1 MALKVA
7 INGFGRIG
15 RCVMRVIASRTDIEV
30 VAIND
35 LAPAE
40 ELAYLMRYDTIHG
53 RFDGTVAVEG
63 DYLVINN
70 KKIRLFSEK
79 DPTALRFADAG
90 AQIMLECTGLFLEKD
105 KVQCHI
111 DNGIKKVI
119 FSAPAKDDTPTF
131 VLGVNDDKYA
141 GEAIISNASCTTNCL
156 APMVKI
162 LDDAFGIE
170 NGLMTTIHSYTNDQA
185 ILDIIHKKE
194 RRRGRAGAENII
206 PTTTGAA
213 KAIGIVMPHLK
224 GKLDGHSVRV
234 PTPDVSMTD
243 LVVNVKKSTTAQE
256 INKLFADSA
265 KGAFKGIL
273 TIDDEQKVSMD
284 FRTDPSSVIFVNDMT
299 KVIDGKCIK
308 VMGWYDN
315 EWGYSNRLVD
325 MAVRIGA

>member
-15 RCVMRVIASRTDIEV
+15 RCVARVIAERSDVEIT
-30 VAIND
+30 AIND

-40 ELAYLMRYDTIHG
+40 ELAYLMRYDTVHG
-53 RFDGTVAVEG
+53 RFNGTVEVDG
-63 DYLVINN
+63 DYLVING
-70 KKIRLFSEK
+70 KKIRLFAEK
-79 DPTALRFADAG
+79 DPAALRFADTG
-90 AQIMLECTGLFLEKD
+90 ATVMLECTGLFLEKD

-111 DNGIKKVI
+111 DNGIKKVL

-141 GEAIISNASCTTNCL
+141 GETIISNASCTTNCL

-170 NGLMTTIHSYTNDQA
+170 NGLMTTIHSYTNDQS

-194 RRRGRAGAENII
+194 RRRGRAGAGNIV

-213 KAIGIVMPHLK
+213 KAIGKVMPHLK

-234 PTPDVSMTD
+234 PTLDVSMTD
-243 LVVNVKKSTTAQE
+243 LVVNVKKETTAEE
-256 INKLFADSA
+256 INALFTAQSQ
-265 KGAFKGIL
+265 GHFKGIL
-273 TIDDEQKVSMD
+273 TIDNDQCVSMD
-284 FRTDPSSVIFVNDMT
+284 FRTDPSSAIFVTDMT
-299 KVIDGKCIK
+299 KVVDGKCIK
-308 VMGWYDN
+308 VMAWYDN

-325 MAVRIGA
+325 MAVRIA

>member
-15 RCVMRVIASRTDIEV
+15 RCVMRVIAGRSDIEV

-40 ELAYLMRYDTIHG
+40 ELAYLMRYDTVHG

-79 DPTALRFADAG
+79 DPAALRFADAG
-90 AQIMLECTGLFLEKD
+90 AEVMLECTGLFLEKE

-141 GEAIISNASCTTNCL
+141 GETIISNASCTTNCL

-170 NGLMTTIHSYTNDQA
+170 NGLMTTIHSYTNDQS

-194 RRRGRAGAENII
+194 RRRGRAGAANIV

-213 KAIGIVMPHLK
+213 KAIGKVLPHLK

-243 LVVNVKKSTTAQE
+243 LVVNVKKSTTIEE
-256 INKLFADSA
+256 INKLFTEAA
-265 KGAFKGIL
+265 KGAYKGIL
-273 TIDDEQKVSMD
+273 TIDEEQKVSMD

-299 KVIDGKCIK
+299 KVVDGKCIK
-308 VMGWYDN
+308 IMGWYDN

>member
-15 RCVMRVIASRTDIEV
+15 RCVMRVIAERSDIEV

-40 ELAYLMRYDTIHG
+40 ELAYLMRYDTVHG
-53 RFDGTVAVEG
+53 RFGGTVAVEG
-63 DYLVINN
+63 DFLVINN

-79 DPTALRFADAG
+79 DPAALRFASEG
-90 AQIMLECTGLFLEKD
+90 AEVMLECTGLFLEKE

-170 NGLMTTIHSYTNDQA
+170 NGLMTTIHSYTNDQS

-194 RRRGRAGAENII
+194 RRRGRAGAANIV

-213 KAIGIVMPHLK
+213 KAIGKVLPHLK

-243 LVVNVKKSTTAQE
+243 LVVNVRKATTAEE
-256 INKLFADSA
+256 INKLFTDAA
-265 KGAFKGIL
+265 NGAFKGIV
-273 TIDDEQKVSMD
+273 TIDNEQKVSMD
-284 FRTDPSSVIFVNDMT
+284 FRTDPSSTVFVTDMT
-299 KVIDGKCIK
+299 KVVDGKAIK
-308 VMGWYDN
+308 IMAWYDN
-315 EWGYSNRLVD
+315 EWGYSCRLVD
-325 MAVRIGA
+325 MAIRISA

>member
-15 RCVMRVIASRTDIEV
+15 RCVARVIANRSDIEL

-35 LAPAE
+35 LADIE

-53 RFDGTVAVEG
+53 KFNQEVAVENG
-63 DYLVINN
+63 NLVIGG
-70 KKIRLFSEK
+70 KTVKVYSEK
-79 DPTALRFADAG
+79 DPAALRFADAG
-90 AQIMLECTGLFLEKD
+90 AEIMLECTGLFLEQS
-105 KVQCHI
+105 KVQSHL

-131 VLGVNDDKYA
+131 VLGVNDSAYN
-141 GEAIISNASCTTNCL
+141 GEKIISNASCTTNCL
-156 APMVKI
+156 APMVKV

-194 RRRGRAGAENII
+194 RRRGRAGAANII

-213 KAIGIVMPHLK
+213 KAIGLVLPHLK
-224 GKLDGHSVRV
+224 GKLDGLSVRV

-243 LVVNVKKSTTAQE
+243 LSATLKKPATAAE
-256 INKLFADSA
+256 INELFREAA
-265 KGAFKGIL
+265 KGAFKNII
-273 TIDDEQKVSMD
+273 TVDDEKRVSMD
-284 FRTDPSSVIFVNDMT
+284 FRTDPSSCIFVTDTT
-299 KVIDGKCIK
+299 KVIGNTIK
-308 VMGWYDN
+308 VMAWYDN

>member
-15 RCVMRVIASRTDIEV
+15 RCVARVIASRSDIEIT
-30 VAIND
+30 AIND

-40 ELAYLMRYDTIHG
+40 ELAYLMRYDTVHG
-53 RFDGTVAVEG
+53 RFNGTVEVDG
-63 DYLVINN
+63 DYLVING
-70 KKIRLFSEK
+70 KKIRLFAEK
-79 DPTALRFADAG
+79 DPTALRFADTG
-90 AQIMLECTGLFLEKD
+90 ATTMLECTGLFLEKD

-111 DNGIKKVI
+111 DNGIKKVL

-141 GEAIISNASCTTNCL
+141 GETIISNASCTTNCL

-170 NGLMTTIHSYTNDQA
+170 NGLMTTIHSYTNDQS

-194 RRRGRAGAENII
+194 RRRGRAGAGNIV

-213 KAIGIVMPHLK
+213 KAIGKVMPHLK

-243 LVVNVKKSTTAQE
+243 LVVNVKKATTAEE
-256 INKLFADSA
+256 INELFIKQSQ
-265 KGAFKGIL
+265 GHFKGIV
-273 TIDDEQKVSMD
+273 TIDKDQCVSMD
-284 FRTDPSSVIFVNDMT
+284 FRTDPASTIFVTDMT
-299 KVIDGKCIK
+299 KVVDGKCIK
-308 VMGWYDN
+308 IMAWYDN

-325 MAVRIGA
+325 MAVRISK

>member
-15 RCVMRVIASRTDIEV
+15 RCVARVISERSDIEIT
-30 VAIND
+30 AIND

-40 ELAYLMRYDTIHG
+40 ELAYLLRYDTVHG
-53 RFDGTVAVEG
+53 RFGQDVAVDG
-63 DYLVINN
+63 DYLVIGG

-79 DPTALRFADAG
+79 DPAALRFADTG
-90 AQIMLECTGLFLEKD
+90 AEIMLECTGLFLEQD

-131 VLGVNDDKYA
+131 VLGVNDSLYA
-141 GEAIISNASCTTNCL
+141 GEKIISNASCTTNCL

-170 NGLMTTIHSYTNDQA
+170 NGLMTTIHSYTNDQS

-194 RRRGRAGAENII
+194 RRRGRAGAANIV
-206 PTTTGAA
+206 PTSTGAA
-213 KAIGIVMPHLK
+213 KAIGKVLPHLK
-224 GKLDGHSVRV
+224 GRLDGHSVRV

-243 LVVNVKKSTTAQE
+243 LVVNVKKSTTAEE
-256 INKLFADSA
+256 INSLFAAAS
-265 KGAFKGIL
+265 KGAFKGIV
-273 TIDDEQKVSMD
+273 TIDNDQCVSMD
-284 FRTDPSSVIFVNDMT
+284 FRTDPASAIFVSDMT
-299 KVIDGKCIK
+299 KVLDGKIVK
-308 VMGWYDN
+308 VMAWYDN

-325 MAVRIGA
+325 MAVRIGG